1 MLQIGRFDR
10 DLGRGIFHKPE
21 RGLVG
26 YQLFLDGKPLTEM
39 GAVGLAMTGQPRLCT
54 GLVVESVETSEAD
67 ETYRPAYGEHAVH
80 PAAYAE
86 ALVQLRETR
95 ATGRRFSLRVRVYDG
110 CVALRYELPAQE
122 ALPASVSVDS
132 DLTEFAF
139 PEGSVGYECLYHEDE
154 YWARPLHEFLSE
166 QSMQG
171 LGHPGAWLP
180 VVVRVPGGQCVA
192 VAEAGLRAGSQMCV
206 KPAGAD
212 RLRAAQCA
220 ATPHDFANGEYRSA
234 WRALIVADRPAD
246 LIGRSYHLEA
256 LCPPAKPALAGA
268 SWIKPGPA
276 IRDTTL
282 STIGA
287 RRCIDFAA
295 KTGMKYVLFDAGWY
309 GAEPDE
315 DADLKRVQ
323 LDRDRVMAAMP
334 DHQGLDLREVIAYGK
349 THDVGIFLYVNYRL
363 AEAQLDEALPV
374 WQEWGVAGIKLGF
387 VTVGPAQWTDWL
399 LTCIEKCAAHNLL
412 VNIHDAYRPTGLSRT
427 YPNLLTQEGI
437 RGNEHMPTA
446 THNVSLPF
454 TRFVIGA
461 GDYTLCFDNDRQQG
475 TNAHQLAMGAVYYS
489 PYQVLYWYSRPD
501 MVEGVAG
508 REYWDGLPTTWDE
521 TRGVVG
527 EIGEYV
533 AVARR
538 SGSTWY
544 LGVMN
549 NEQSRTVEVPLG
561 FLGDGKYDAV
571 IYEDGVSPPDQRLPL
586 VTRRSDRFVGR
597 DTLTVDVQASG
608 GLAAIFSPAC

>member
-1 MLQIGRFDR
+1 M
-10 DLGRGIFHKPE
+10 
-21 RGLVG
+21 G
-26 YQLFLDGKPLTEM
+26 YQLLLDGRPLTDVA
-39 GAVGLAMTGQPRLCT
+39 AVGLAITTQSRICT
-54 GLVVESVETSEAD
+54 GLEVESVHTYEAD
-67 ETYRPAYGEHAVH
+67 ETYRPTYGEHAVH

-86 ALVQLRETR
+86 ALVHLRETR
-95 ATGRRFSLRVRVYDG
+95 ATGRRFSLRMRVYDG

-154 YWARPLHEFLSE
+154 YRPRPLHEFLSE

-192 VAEAGLRAGSQMCV
+192 VAEAELRAGSQMCV

-220 ATPHDFANGEYRSA
+220 ATPHDFANGDYRSA
-234 WRALIVADRPAD
+234 WRALIVADHPAD

-256 LCPPAKPALAGA
+256 LCPSAKLELAEA

-287 RRCIDFAA
+287 KRCIDFAA
-295 KTGMKYVLFDAGWY
+295 KTGIKYVLFDAGWY

-323 LDRDRVMAAMP
+323 LDRDRVMASMP
-334 DHQGLDLREVIAYGK
+334 DHQGLDLPEVISYGK
-349 THDVGIFLYVNYRL
+349 THGVGIFLYVNHRL

-399 LTCIEKCAAHNLL
+399 LACIEKCAAHNIL
-412 VNIHDAYRPTGLSRT
+412 VNIHDAYRPTGLTRT

-475 TNAHQLAMGAVYYS
+475 TNAHQLAMGVVYYS

-501 MVEGVAG
+501 MVEAVAG
-508 REYWDGLPTTWDE
+508 REYWDDLPTTWDE

-549 NEQSRTVEVPLG
+549 NERERTVDVPLA
-561 FLGDGKYDAV
+561 FLGDGEFAAEL
-571 IYEDGVSPPDQRLPL
+571 YEDGSKAEGDRHPPVIRREET
-586 VTRRSDRFVGR
+586 VTGR
-597 DTLTVDVQASG
+597 VVLTVRLGACG
-608 GLAAIFSPAC
+608 GMAAKFLPR